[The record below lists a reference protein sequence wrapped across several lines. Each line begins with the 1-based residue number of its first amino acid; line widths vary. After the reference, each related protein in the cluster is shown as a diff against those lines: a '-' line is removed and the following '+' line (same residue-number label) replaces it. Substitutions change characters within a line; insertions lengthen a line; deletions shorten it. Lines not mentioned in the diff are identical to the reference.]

1 VWATSAPAQVGQLTL
16 TYFDD
21 SAPEILSV
29 VPRSVYTTGGEV
41 VTVSVSN
48 LAPQGTLRSE
58 VSPSRNSLL
67 PYIIHLIVEMIVVDR
82 PCVMG
87 V

>member
-1 VWATSAPAQVGQLTL
+1 MFEVWATAAPAQVGELTL

-21 SAPEILSV
+21 SAPEIISV
-29 VPRSVYTTGGEV
+29 VPRSVYTTGGEA

-58 VSPSRNSLL
+58 VSPSQNSFFAIISYRNRRHSVL
-67 PYIIHLIVEMIVVDR
+67 
-82 PCVMG
+82 
-87 V
+87 